1 MRYLSMQYDSVLKM
15 STAQRRYHLN
25 MFIKKSEEASEKAKE
40 NAKKSKNG
48 KTKTIS
54 GDELKKGLK
63 SGKYDV

>member
-1 MRYLSMQYDSVLKM
+1 MQYDSILKM
-15 STAQRRYHLN
+15 STAQRRYHLS
-25 MFIKKSEEASEKAKE
+25 MFVKKSEEASENAKK
-40 NAKKSKNG
+40 NGKKSKNG